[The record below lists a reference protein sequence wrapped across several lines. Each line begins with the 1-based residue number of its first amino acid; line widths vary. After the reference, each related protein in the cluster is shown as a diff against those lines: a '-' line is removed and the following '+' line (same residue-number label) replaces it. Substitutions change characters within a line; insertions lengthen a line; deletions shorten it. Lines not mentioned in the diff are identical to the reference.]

1 MGFLADREKEHLRKI
16 FGEKLK
22 DEVRILVFT
31 QETECESCKETRGIV
46 EDVATTSDK
55 IKVEVYDFV
64 KDEEKVKEYQIKRI
78 PAIAIVG
85 KKDYGIRFY
94 GIPSGY
100 EFSSLVEDILDVSSG
115 TTNLSEETKNRLKSV
130 KEPVHMQVFV
140 LPTCP
145 YCPKAVRIAH
155 QFAIEND
162 LIKAD
167 AVEAMEF
174 PQLAQKY
181 NVISVPKTVI
191 NETVDFIGALPE
203 ENVVEHVLLAM
214 RKPPSTMYS

>member
-1 MGFLADREKEHLRKI
+1 VGFLPDQDKEHLRKL

-31 QETECESCKETRGIV
+31 QETECEFCKETRGIV
-46 EDVATTSDK
+46 EEVSTTSDK

-78 PAIAIVG
+78 PAIAIIG

-94 GIPSGY
+94 GVPSGY
-100 EFSSLVEDILDVSSG
+100 EFLSLVEDIVDVSSRV
-115 TTNLSEETKNRLKSV
+115 TNLSEDTKNRLKSV
-130 KEPVHMQVFV
+130 NEPVYIQVFV

-145 YCPKAVRIAH
+145 YCPKAVRLAH
-155 QFAIEND
+155 RFAIEHD

-167 AVEAMEF
+167 MVEAMEF

-181 NVISVPKTVI
+181 KVMSVPKTVI
-191 NETVDFIGALPE
+191 NEAVDFIGAIPE
-203 ENVVEHVLLAM
+203 ENFVEHVLLAM
-214 RKPPSTMYS
+214 RKLPSTMDS